1 MERIFEGDT
10 ISAEVVDGE
19 MVMQAGS
26 VVVVGT
32 IAEGELAACFIELSS
47 DDCIAESLRE
57 LVSSAIG
64 SVDIS
69 VPEERL
75 YLLDSLKSLSAHV
88 SKEILALN

>member
-1 MERIFEGDT
+1 MDRIFEGDT
-10 ISAEVVDGE
+10 VSAEVVDGE
-19 MVMQAGS
+19 MVIQTGG
-26 VVVVGT
+26 VIVLGT
-32 IAEGELAACFIELSS
+32 IVEGELAVCFIEPSS
-47 DDCIAESLRE
+47 DDCITESLRK

-75 YLLDSLKSLSAHV
+75 YLLDSLKSLSANV